1 MVAAIERRVS
11 PTAVFFEWIDR
22 GLIEPITRVHMRV
35 HMPFSLQGELAP
47 TRAANETGVHMKL
60 HLACAAVLAAAAI
73 LAPGAAL
80 ADTMVID
87 NVTLI
92 DGTGQP
98 ARAGMSVA
106 IDGDR
111 FVAVTP
117 TAVAGKLKGRRIDG
131 KGRWLIPGLMDVH
144 THLGGPNPDK
154 THDQGVQS
162 LASYLYSGVTTV
174 YDAGNDANFI
184 LTLRAEERAGKILS
198 PRIFATGKLITYPG
212 SHGSALAIAIE
223 VDSWPQAKSALD
235 KHIAEQKP
243 DIVKLT
249 LEEHGWGSRPMIPL
263 LPLELME
270 NIIHYYNAHGIR
282 TTAHTSS
289 ELRATEAI
297 YAGIDSLAHPV
308 IQGPVSD
315 DFVRLMA
322 AKRTPMA
329 TTLTIGEGYSR
340 LVEHPEYL
348 DQPLYGASYSKAQI
362 AEMKGKTAAEWKERP
377 WTWWMK
383 LMTPIAQENLRKID
397 AAGGVIAIGT
407 DQSVGPAVHREM
419 ELMQAAGVKPSQVIR
434 MATFN
439 SARHLGLEEELGSI
453 EPGKFADAVLLSA
466 DPTVDI
472 NNAKEIVAITKSGEI
487 IDEDKLPLAGGPQK
501 RRRDF

>member
-1 MVAAIERRVS
+1 
-11 PTAVFFEWIDR
+11 
-22 GLIEPITRVHMRV
+22 
-35 HMPFSLQGELAP
+35 
-47 TRAANETGVHMKL
+47 MKL
-60 HLACAAVLAAAAI
+60 HLACAKLIRGALLAAAVLAPGT
-73 LAPGAAL
+73 AP

-92 DGTGQP
+92 DGNGQP
-98 ARAGMSVA
+98 AHAGMSVA
-106 IDGDR
+106 IDGGR
-111 FVAVTP
+111 FVTVTP
-117 TAVAGKLKGRRIDG
+117 TAVAGDLKGRRIDG

-144 THLGGPNPDK
+144 IHLGGPHNPDK
-154 THDQGVQS
+154 AHDQGVQS

-174 YDAGNDANFI
+174 YDAGNDASFI

-198 PRIFATGKLITYPG
+198 PRVFATGNLVTYPG
-212 SHGSALAIAIE
+212 SHGSELAIAIE

-243 DIVKLT
+243 DVVKLT
-249 LEEHGWGSRPMIPL
+249 LEERGWGSRPMIPL

-362 AEMKGKTAAEWKERP
+362 AEMKGKTATEWKERP

-419 ELMQAAGVKPSQVIR
+419 ELMQAAGVKPAKVIR
-434 MATFN
+434 MATLN
-439 SARHLGLEEELGSI
+439 SARHLGLDEELGSI

-472 NNAKEIVAITKSGEI
+472 NNAKAIVAVIKSGEV
-487 IDEDKLPLAGGPQK
+487 IDEDKLSLPGGPQK